1 MPKVSVIV
9 PCYNVAPYICAC
21 LDSLVNQTL
30 HDIEI
35 ICVDDKSTDN
45 TLEIIQKRA
54 TQDKRIK
61 VIAQPANSGVSV
73 ARNTG
78 IDAATGEYIGFVDPD
93 DYVDLDFYE
102 KLYAVATQE
111 KADIAKA
118 GMTVVNTDGVQSVSR
133 LWRQVKQN
141 KLNFQ
146 REFTSAI
153 YKKEF
158 LDKCELRFLPRISI
172 GEDINWLIKVA
183 YLANKIAVINS
194 VNYMYIRREDS
205 AYTQMLT
212 RDKLEK
218 VCAASQD
225 LLIWTN
231 SQPDMTFSDYM
242 NIMRPVYELLL
253 GNLPRATTLQDKE
266 LIVRHIID
274 VFKNTKHKKEA
285 LKQNV
290 KSYARLPLVR
300 GQVGEIIKA
309 LTYQKKRYYLF
320 GLVPI
325 VKILH
330 LPKQEYKII
339 LFDFFPVF
347 RCVRERWKDNF
358 YICGIKI
365 LKIAH

>member
-1 MPKVSVIV
+1 
-9 PCYNVAPYICAC
+9 
-21 LDSLVNQTL
+21 
-30 HDIEI
+30 
-35 ICVDDKSTDN
+35 
-45 TLEIIQKRA
+45 
-54 TQDKRIK
+54 
-61 VIAQPANSGVSV
+61 
-73 ARNTG
+73 
-78 IDAATGEYIGFVDPD
+78 
-93 DYVDLDFYE
+93 
-102 KLYAVATQE
+102 
-111 KADIAKA
+111 
-118 GMTVVNTDGVQSVSR
+118 
-133 LWRQVKQN
+133 
-141 KLNFQ
+141 
-146 REFTSAI
+146 
-153 YKKEF
+153 
-158 LDKCELRFLPRISI
+158 
-172 GEDINWLIKVA
+172 
-183 YLANKIAVINS
+183 
-194 VNYMYIRREDS
+194 
-205 AYTQMLT
+205 
-212 RDKLEK
+212 
-218 VCAASQD
+218 
-225 LLIWTN
+225 
-231 SQPDMTFSDYM
+231 MTFSDYM